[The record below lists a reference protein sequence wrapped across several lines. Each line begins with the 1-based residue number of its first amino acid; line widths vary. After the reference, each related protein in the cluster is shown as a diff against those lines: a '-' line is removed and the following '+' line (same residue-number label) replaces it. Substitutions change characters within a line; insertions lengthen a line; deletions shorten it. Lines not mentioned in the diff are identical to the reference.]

1 MSGPLLGGLL
11 LQADLFGWG
20 WRTILLINLPIDI
33 TALAGPTWLLRESK
47 SDHAPPPRPWRHG
60 AGHHRPA
67 GAAVPAGAGPRAELA
82 RWTVVS
88 MAGLGPAA
96 GPLSHPPAPQGR
108 PRRLAPAGPPL
119 FAYRG
124 VLGGLLVACVFFGG
138 TGFNFVLT
146 LLLQDGLGYSALATA
161 LTFLPF
167 SLGLVVGSG
176 AAMQLVPRLGRK
188 LVIAGGPVMALG
200 VLLMLAAVARYGDA
214 LQGWQVAPGQAVAGL
229 GMALVAST
237 LVNVVLAQVPTTE
250 AGAASELVNTA
261 IQIGVAAG
269 IALIGAVLFS
279 LLGNGDSFV
288 TRSHR
293 QPMGLRRPARRL
305 RRIELPAPIRTNRG
319 RAAQPARR

>member
-1 MSGPLLGGLL
+1 MQGHELNWPAGPSCPWPASVPLLGLFLIHQRRKAARGGSPLL
-11 LQADLFGWG
+11 DPGLFG
-20 WRTILLINLPIDI
+20 
-33 TALAGPTWLLRESK
+33 
-47 SDHAPPPRPWRHG
+47 
-60 AGHHRPA
+60 
-67 GAAVPAGAGPRAELA
+67 
-82 RWTVVS
+82 
-88 MAGLGPAA
+88 
-96 GPLSHPPAPQGR
+96 
-108 PRRLAPAGPPL
+108 
-119 FAYRG
+119 YRS

-269 IALIGAVLFS
+269 IALIGAILFS

-288 TRSHR
+288 TAATGSLWVSA
-293 QPMGLRRPARRL
+293 GLLVASAALSFLLPSGRIEAEQHSRPAA
-305 RRIELPAPIRTNRG
+305 EPAPEGTI
-319 RAAQPARR
+319 